1 MPRHTTPDA
10 HYSLLLVAVCQPTD
24 NRLFFRLL
32 IEHVSEPLTLRQ
44 RRERETVVLGRID
57 DELDDTNVDA

>member
-1 MPRHTTPDA
+1 MPCLVLSS
-10 HYSLLLVAVCQPTD
+10 SLLPAD

-32 IEHVSEPLTLRQ
+32 IEHVSEPLVRRQ

-57 DELDDTNVDA
+57 DEQDEGDAS